1 MVSFIL
7 YYKSCSKIFFKYVLI
22 SYSTLKKEKKNDLT
36 FKFVIAMHL
45 KNSKNLKCLLIS
57 LDYIKK
63 KKNKKTSQR
72 GVCQI
77 IFRLRHSPQRTRYVV
92 FQ

>member
-57 LDYIKK
+57 LVYIKK
-63 KKNKKTSQR
+63 KKTRKPAKEEC
-72 GVCQI
+72 V
-77 IFRLRHSPQRTRYVV
+77 RL
-92 FQ
+92 FFG